1 MNIENVVKDEMNRI
15 VQISKNENSES
26 SDWYQAMVII
36 HSFKKMHDSYML
48 ENIIYSK
55 YIEELSKDDYIKIN
69 KEEIEKEIVNYIYK
83 NRGIF
88 SE

>member
-36 HSFKKMHDSYML
+36 HSFKKMHDSHML